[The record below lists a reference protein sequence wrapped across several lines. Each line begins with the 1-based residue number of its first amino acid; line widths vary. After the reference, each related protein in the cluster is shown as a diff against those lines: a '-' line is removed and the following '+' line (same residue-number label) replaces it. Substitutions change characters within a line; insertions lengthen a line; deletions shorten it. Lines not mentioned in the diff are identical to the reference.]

1 MSTIKPTKLDHSA
14 IATAALP
21 SASRRRFLI
30 GSAARLDRHMT
41 LGSTARGDAPFPK

>member
-1 MSTIKPTKLDHSA
+1 MSTINPNKLDHSA
-14 IATAALP
+14 IAPAFP
-21 SASRRRFLI
+21 SPSRRRFLI